1 MNYAIIIAQILG
13 ILGMAGVI
21 LSMQCRSN
29 KNFFIVQGT
38 AGLLFAV
45 SFGML
50 NAWAGALMNIFSL
63 VRAWVLN
70 NQKIAKS
77 KVTLILLILALILCT
92 GSLLYY
98 FKEKWYLVLIVFIA
112 QMISSFA
119 MWSQNGK
126 IIRHTQLIFIS
137 PLWLTYNF
145 IIPIPS
151 IGGILTETLTM
162 ISVAVALIRY
172 RKIGFTK

>member
-1 MNYAIIIAQILG
+1 MKAR
-13 ILGMAGVI
+13 
-21 LSMQCRSN
+21 LSR
-29 KNFFIVQGT
+29 G

-98 FKEKWYLVLIVFIA
+98 FKEKWYLVLAV
-112 QMISSFA
+112 
-119 MWSQNGK
+119 
-126 IIRHTQLIFIS
+126 IRGM
-137 PLWLTYNF
+137 Y
-145 IIPIPS
+145 
-151 IGGILTETLTM
+151 G
-162 ISVAVALIRY
+162 
-172 RKIGFTK
+172 